1 MRIMKADRALPEIR
15 RGAPVRISVN
25 GNSAE
30 AYPGE
35 TVATALMAMGI
46 RQFRKT
52 RDKGEPRGVYCGMG
66 VCYECLVTVDGVE
79 NVRACQTCVRDGME
93 ILTGQVAEQ

>member
-1 MRIMKADRALPEIR
+1 MRIVKADRALPEVK
-15 RGAPVRISVN
+15 RGDPVKISVN
-25 GNSAE
+25 GKYVE
-30 AYPGE
+30 AYLGE

-52 RDKGEPRGVYCGMG
+52 RHKGEPRGVFCGMG

-79 NVRACQTCVRDGME
+79 NIRACQTYVLDGMK
-93 ILTGQVAEQ
+93 ILTGQGAIE